1 MRETTSPGA
10 VWRGVLEMAVRD
22 YELDMQGIV
31 NNANYQHYFEHA
43 RHEYLRS
50 LGLDFAAMHADGLD
64 PVVYRIEIDYRR
76 PLQSGERFLARLRVE
91 RDGRLKLVFHQ
102 EIIKLGSGETAASA
116 RVVVAMTRLG
126 RPVPVDEGIAR
137 LLVEGRCEA

>member
-10 VWRGVLEMAVRD
+10 VWPGVLEMAVRD

-91 RDGRLKLVFHQ
+91 REGRLKLVFHQ
-102 EIIKLGSGETAASA
+102 EIIKLGSGETAAAA